1 MSGDQDHIRTAVPGG
16 IELLCEIE
24 ATFASQVDVD
34 ERHVRAKLLD
44 QPNGLGAVRSDAD
57 YIHSFSFQQRSCT
70 LEEERAVVDYQA
82 SQKHYLSIAE
92 RHDGRIPATGNS
104 DALLTK

>member
-1 MSGDQDHIRTAVPGG
+1 MPVPAG

-44 QPNGLGAVRSDAD
+44 EPNGLGAVRSNAD
-57 YIHSFSFQQRSCT
+57 YIHSFSFQERSCA
-70 LEEERAVVDYQA
+70 LEEERAVVDDQT
-82 SQKHYLSIAE
+82 SQRHYFSIAE
-92 RHDGRIPATGNS
+92 
-104 DALLTK
+104 

>member
-1 MSGDQDHIRTAVPGG
+1 M
-16 IELLCEIE
+16 ELLREIE
-24 ATFASQVDVD
+24 ATLASQVDVD

-44 QPNGLGAVRSDAD
+44 EPNGLGAVRSDAD
-57 YIHSFSFQQRSCT
+57 YIHSFSFQECSCA
-70 LEEERAVVDYQA
+70 LQEERAVVDDQA

-92 RHDGRIPATGNS
+92 GPGGRIPATGNS